1 MSKKDKTYLANEDI
15 VFNEILDLLL
25 SDYLFAIELF
35 TEWKDKIF
43 NKFKNYSSDLV
54 ISKIETYITDKELL
68 FEDALNNIPE
78 YNHYLNA

>member
-1 MSKKDKTYLANEDI
+1 MSKKDKAYLTQEDI
-15 VFNEILDLLL
+15 VFDEILDLLL

-43 NKFKNYSSDLV
+43 NKFKNYSSDSV
-54 ISKIETYITDKELL
+54 ISKIEAYITDKELL
-68 FEDALNNIPE
+68 FEDALNNISE

>member
-1 MSKKDKTYLANEDI
+1 MSKKDKAYLASENI
-15 VFNEILDLLL
+15 VFDEILDLLL
-25 SDYLFAIELF
+25 SDYLLAIDLF
-35 TEWKDKIF
+35 IEWKNKIF

-54 ISKIETYITDKELL
+54 TSKIEAYITDKELL

>member
-54 ISKIETYITDKELL
+54 ISKIVYKYISGFPCSLL
-68 FEDALNNIPE
+68 
-78 YNHYLNA
+78 